1 MKTFA
6 INGAEYTVNPCTAIC
21 GADMGDESSRQDALF
36 VSSEN
41 GGEKSEFVVFGY
53 EMPETDENFRDMCD
67 DPSAWESDQDVV
79 DTVKK

>member
-6 INGAEYTVNPCTAIC
+6 INGVEYTVEPCTAIC
-21 GADMGDESSRQDALF
+21 GADMGDESKRQNALL
-36 VSSEN
+36 VTSELN
-41 GGEKSEFVVFGY
+41 GEKFEEVVFGY
-53 EMPETDENFRDMCD
+53 EMPETDEDFRDMCE